1 VRPTSVDSL
10 PRIRELL
17 IKFGTREPEQPAP
30 DLLAV
35 PVADESALT
44 HLVAALAAEKISVA
58 ELSLRLPSLDEVF
71 YSLTG
76 QKKKDDSKEAA
87 A

>member
-1 VRPTSVDSL
+1 V
-10 PRIRELL
+10 
-17 IKFGTREPEQPAP
+17 KFGTRAPEQPAP

-44 HLVAALAAEKISVA
+44 QVVAALSAENISVA

-76 QKKKDDSKEAA
+76 QAKKDDTKEGAA